1 MDTNENDNNQQNAM
15 GSAKWWDSLSTMTE
29 AKIALQYLF
38 EKAAENMATLSNSK
52 TQNKVGRS
60 FFFFFL
66 ILGRYHVQLTLLNWD
81 NESVLVLNK
90 KLKFPIHFQFFI

>member
-60 FFFFFL
+60 FFFIKHLLDLIFL
-66 ILGRYHVQLTLLNWD
+66 F
-81 NESVLVLNK
+81 SA
-90 KLKFPIHFQFFI
+90 

>member
-1 MDTNENDNNQQNAM
+1 MDTNENDNNQQNVM

-52 TQNKVGRS
+52 TQNKVGRRG
-60 FFFFFL
+60 FFL
-66 ILGRYHVQLTLLNWD
+66 QNL
-81 NESVLVLNK
+81 
-90 KLKFPIHFQFFI
+90 LKFINFNYILLKRYLLYLCFNF

>member
-1 MDTNENDNNQQNAM
+1 MFWVPDPSLIYYSPFKKHYQYFFFFYVTDLDTNENDNNQQNVM

-52 TQNKVGRS
+52 TQNKVGRRV
-60 FFFFFL
+60 FF
-66 ILGRYHVQLTLLNWD
+66 T
-81 NESVLVLNK
+81 
-90 KLKFPIHFQFFI
+90 KFS